1 MEGKSRRN
9 GHGLVVWAIFA
20 TYPRATIEKSSASS
34 GLVRVELD
42 GAAETFRC
50 LEFLF
55 LAGIP
60 NWTKLCH
67 TQLRD
72 SFPRIMVLSKVSWDS
87 ASVFLLAVYDQPK
100 AWGVSKTLEAK
111 KTTPFFREC
120 VFFGRMNETFTDW
133 LEIGPEASK
142 DTNFKKRV
150 GLFRFSKFIPRN
162 GIRRNVY
169 W

>member
-1 MEGKSRRN
+1 MNQRRE
-9 GHGLVVWAIFA
+9 V
-20 TYPRATIEKSSASS
+20 
-34 GLVRVELD
+34 
-42 GAAETFRC
+42 
-50 LEFLF
+50 
-55 LAGIP
+55 LA
-60 NWTKLCH
+60 KLWK
-67 TQLRD
+67 Q
-72 SFPRIMVLSKVSWDS
+72 
-87 ASVFLLAVYDQPK
+87 
-100 AWGVSKTLEAK
+100 K

-120 VFFGRMNETFTDW
+120 VFFGRMYETFTDW